1 MTDFF
6 RLIVDKLFIPIFD
19 KFNMTFFELGGYN
32 VSLGSVIFVMIAI
45 YMVVSI
51 YWRGAKG

>member
-1 MTDFF
+1 MTGFIK
-6 RLIVDKLFIPIFD
+6 LIVDLYTAVFN

-32 VSLGSVIFVMIAI
+32 VSLGSIIFAMIAI